1 MKRIIYTAVALI
13 ICASVFGIADYMD
26 AKKQGAL
33 VNYTDE
39 VSNTEAV
46 VPQKKTEI
54 TPTIKE
60 EVITTNTKQE
70 FKMPVKVDKKFA
82 KTKVKKVEY
91 PEIVPELVLTE
102 KTKEPVIE
110 KIEPLDIL
118 QVINAADSTIQAE
131 PKRKISMEMFSRGP
145 IRDKKFK
152 KK

>member
-26 AKKQGAL
+26 AQKQGAL
-33 VNYTDE
+33 VNYADE
-39 VSNTEAV
+39 VTTTETV
-46 VPQKKTEI
+46 VPEKKSEI
-54 TPTIKE
+54 TTTKE
-60 EVITTNTKQE
+60 DVITTEAKKE
-70 FKMPVKVDKKFA
+70 FKKPAKEKKIA
-82 KTKVKKVEY
+82 KIKVKDVQKSEVL
-91 PEIVPELVLTE
+91 PDVVLVE

-118 QVINAADSTIQAE
+118 QVINAADSSIQAE